1 MPEENSKLSSS
12 PASARTPGSPQFIP
26 STVPTS
32 TTSPGEMLQVERAV
46 VVPPTKTS
54 PPSAR
59 KPTTPSKIP
68 KPPPSPRA
76 QAAAAVEKAAAAVE
90 KAVADKAAAEK
101 KVKETKAADTKYKA
115 LAEAAA
121 EADKVEDESLN
132 PFESKPKLPLDP
144 TTSFCPPV
152 GEPPF
157 PPQMPTPRP
166 VTHAW
171 EERPAT
177 APALRSMLEEEEV
190 PKTPVEHVAC
200 PTCGRR
206 FTPDRL
212 PLHRRACAGQALPG
226 FRASVAALDVS
237 EREEEIVAK
246 IQLACDQRVE
256 VEVNRTNEMRRRLE
270 GEEAK
275 VRELEASLLRV
286 EAKAERAEAAAKS
299 MEAAYDVVNEA
310 MEGAKKKEGES
321 TRRLEEVEARLKEA
335 LAKQERSEAA
345 AKSMEAAYD
354 VVEEALADSKRREGA
369 LKTRI
374 EELEGGAKEAA
385 KEAEEIA
392 KLTVEAVQATRDAS
406 SLGGGGGGAAEERFY
421 DAAETELEL
430 VVE

>member
-1 MPEENSKLSSS
+1 
-12 PASARTPGSPQFIP
+12 
-26 STVPTS
+26 
-32 TTSPGEMLQVERAV
+32 MLQVERAV
-46 VVPPTKTS
+46 IVPPTKTCFAVTRNRRH
-54 PPSAR
+54 PQD
-59 KPTTPSKIP
+59 P
-68 KPPPSPRA
+68 KPPRRLA

-90 KAVADKAAAEK
+90 KAVVDKAAAEK
-101 KVKETKAADTKYKA
+101 KVKETRRGYQVQGVGGAAGGRQGGGRVA
-115 LAEAAA
+115 H
-121 EADKVEDESLN
+121 
-132 PFESKPKLPLDP
+132 PFESEPSFHGPDDELLPAG
-144 TTSFCPPV
+144 

-406 SLGGGGGGAAEERFY
+406 SPGGGGGGAAEERFY
-421 DAAETELEL
+421 DAAETELSWLSNRCEREEMTD
-430 VVE
+430 V